1 MNYYEEIKNKILDD
15 EVYGKVKDYSK
26 ERHRVITY
34 YDIGKLLNDADGKYG
49 DNIIDKYSKKL
60 VVEVGKKYNRRLL
73 FRMKQFYN
81 MFSNEKVSTMST
93 QLTWSHYV
101 ELLPIKDEKKL
112 LYYLNISIKQNINVR
127 NLRFKIKSKEYERLP
142 DETKNKFFNKEETT
156 VVDYI
161 KNPIIIKNN
170 YDYEIFSE
178 KILQKLIME
187 DISSFLKELGDGF
200 TFVDNEYKIKLGDRY
215 NYIDIL
221 LYNIKFKCYV
231 VVELKVT
238 EVNSKHTGQIQNYMN
253 YIDRNVK
260 SFDDNKTVGII
271 ICKCDNKYVI
281 DYCSDERIVAKEY
294 ELV

>member
-1 MNYYEEIKNKILDD
+1 MNYYEEIKNKIIDD

-34 YDIGKLLNDADGKYG
+34 YDIGKLLNDAGGKYG

-178 KILQKLIME
+178 KVLQKLIME

-238 EVNSKHTGQIQNYMN
+238 EVNSKHTGQIQNYMS

-260 SFDDNKTVGII
+260 NFDDNKTVGII
-271 ICKCDNKYVI
+271 ICKRDNKYVI

>member
-1 MNYYEEIKNKILDD
+1 MEYQCI
-15 EVYGKVKDYSK
+15 
-26 ERHRVITY
+26 H
-34 YDIGKLLNDADGKYG
+34 
-49 DNIIDKYSKKL
+49 
-60 VVEVGKKYNRRLL
+60 
-73 FRMKQFYN
+73 
-81 MFSNEKVSTMST
+81 
-93 QLTWSHYV
+93 
-101 ELLPIKDEKKL
+101 
-112 LYYLNISIKQNINVR
+112 YLNISIKQNINVR

-142 DETKNKFFNKEETT
+142 DDTKNKLVKKEDTT

-178 KILQKLIME
+178 KVLQKLIME

-260 SFDDNKTVGII
+260 NFDDNKTVGII
-271 ICKCDNKYVI
+271 ICKRDNKYVI
-281 DYCSDERIVAKEY
+281 DYCSDERIVAREY
-294 ELV
+294 ELL

>member
-1 MNYYEEIKNKILDD
+1 MNYYEEIKNELMNNEFNKQ
-15 EVYGKVKDYSK
+15 VKDYIK
-26 ERHRVITY
+26 NKYELQIY
-34 YDIGKLLNDADGKYG
+34 YNVGKLLLEAGNQYG
-49 DNIIDKYSKKL
+49 ESIIKEYSKKL
-60 VVEVGKKYNRRLL
+60 IAELGKKYSVRYLYDIRKLYLFSKVHPLGAQLTMSHYRLL
-73 FRMKQFYN
+73 FPL
-81 MFSNEKVSTMST
+81 SNDNEVNYYINQVIGRRLSKR
-93 QLTWSHYV
+93 QL
-101 ELLPIKDEKKL
+101 EEI
-112 LYYLNISIKQNINVR
+112 
-127 NLRFKIKSKEYERLP
+127 IKSKEYERLP
-142 DETKNKFFNKEETT
+142 DDTKNKLVKKEDIT

-178 KILQKLIME
+178 KVLQKLIME

-260 SFDDNKTVGII
+260 NFDDNKTVGII
-271 ICKCDNKYVI
+271 ICKRDNKYVI
-281 DYCSDERIVAKEY
+281 DYCSDERIVAREY
-294 ELV
+294 ELL